1 MQLLSL
7 IWGILAILGMI
18 VGFFPCLGAL
28 NWLNIPFSGL
38 GIIVSAIAWGTAGS
52 KPKGQSLA
60 GLLMCIVACIFG
72 IMRLSAG
79 GGVV

>member
-7 IWGILAILGMI
+7 VWGILAILGMI
-18 VGFFPCLGAL
+18 VGFFPCLGAF

-38 GIIVSAIAWGTAGS
+38 GIIVSAIAWATAGS
-52 KPKGQSLA
+52 KPKRGSIV
-60 GLLMCIVACIFG
+60 GLILCIVACIFG
-72 IMRLSAG
+72 IMRLGAG